1 MTEPPPPPPP
11 PLRGPR
17 GDGRLTRA
25 VAIDCEMV
33 GVGPDGEHSILAR
46 VSIVNHFG
54 KLIYDRFVK
63 PTEEVTDYRTA
74 FSGVR
79 PEDVKDGEF
88 WRTKGLQPR
97 PRPAS
102 PNPD

>member
-1 MTEPPPPPPP
+1 MACPITESPPPP
-11 PLRGPR
+11 PLRGSR

-74 FSGVR
+74 FSGIR
-79 PEDVKDGEF
+79 PEDIKDGE
-88 WRTKGLQPR
+88 
-97 PRPAS
+97 S
-102 PNPD
+102 